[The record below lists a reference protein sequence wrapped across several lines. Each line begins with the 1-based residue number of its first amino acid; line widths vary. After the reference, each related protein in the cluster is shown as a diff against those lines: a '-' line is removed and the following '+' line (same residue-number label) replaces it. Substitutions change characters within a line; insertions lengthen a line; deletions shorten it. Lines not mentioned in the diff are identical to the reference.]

1 MKTIKKVPAKQKLQL
16 NRETI
21 RVLSVDELKRVQ
33 AGMHVATETC
43 PTGSVDPG
51 VGSC

>member
-1 MKTIKKVPAKQKLQL
+1 MKTIKKVPAKKKLQL

-21 RVLSVDELKRVQ
+21 RVLTVDELKKVQ
-33 AGMHVATETC
+33 AGMNVATDGC
-43 PTGSVDPG
+43 PTGSVQNG